1 MGAEIQAG
9 LDESKAHGE
18 KLLVSIK
25 AVSSR
30 TVHRGTGR
38 SAPHSWKCVSRGGMT
53 T

>member
-9 LDESKAHGE
+9 LDGSKAHGE
-18 KLLVSIK
+18 KLLVGIK

-30 TVHRGTGR
+30 TDHGGTGR

>member
-9 LDESKAHGE
+9 LDGSKAHGE

-30 TVHRGTGR
+30 TVHGGTSW
-38 SAPHSWKCVSRGGMT
+38 SAPHSWKRVSRGRMT